1 MAEIQQLVHWLTALL
16 GQLVVVMVVALG
28 LIITLLLHRVV
39 QVVEVVAIQITQAL
53 QPQVVKAIL
62 VVMETVDHLIAAVV
76 VAAQAQ

>member
-1 MAEIQQLVHWLTALL
+1 MAEIQQLVRWLTALL

-39 QVVEVVAIQITQAL
+39 QVEAAAAIQITQAL

-62 VVMETVDHLIAAVV
+62 VVMETVHHRIQEVEV
-76 VAAQAQ
+76 EAQAQ